1 MDEAV
6 RSRAFE
12 PFFTTKS
19 VGEGTGL
26 GLAMVYGIAK
36 THSGTVHIESEP
48 GAGTTVRLYLPA
60 LFHEETYA
68 ASDVSS
74 TEIVPNRKLAEHSTV
89 LVVEDERAMVQLLGT
104 GLSQEGYGVLTA
116 RDGADAIDVYQRHR
130 SDIDVILLDLGLP
143 KVSGLDVIRTVR
155 KLNEDVKIIV
165 ATGYLEPELKSE
177 LIAAGVNECIQKP
190 YVIPDILGR
199 ISHHLSLKNSSPEP
213 TIH

>member
-12 PFFTTKS
+12 PFFTTKA

-36 THSGTVHIESEP
+36 NHKGTVHIESEL

-60 LFHEETYA
+60 LFHEYDYS
-68 ASDVSS
+68 ASDLSS
-74 TEIVPNRKLAEHSTV
+74 RESVQRRKLNEHSTV
-89 LVVEDERAMVQLLGT
+89 LVVEDEKAMLQLLGN
-104 GLSQEGYGVLTA
+104 GLSREGYGVLTA
-116 RDGADAIDVYQRHR
+116 ADGAGAIDVYQRYR

-143 KVSGLDVIRTVR
+143 KVSGLDVIRTIR

-165 ATGYLEPELKSE
+165 TTGYLEPELKSE
-177 LIAAGVNECIQKP
+177 LTTAGVNEYIQKP
-190 YVIPDILGR
+190 YIIPDILGR
-199 ISHHLSLKNSSPEP
+199 ISHHLSAEGLVS
-213 TIH
+213 